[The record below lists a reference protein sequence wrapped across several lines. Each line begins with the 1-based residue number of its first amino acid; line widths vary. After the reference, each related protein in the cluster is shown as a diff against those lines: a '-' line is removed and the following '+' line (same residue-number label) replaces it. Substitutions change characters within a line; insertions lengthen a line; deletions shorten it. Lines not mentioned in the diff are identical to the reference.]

1 MVLTIPSDLQVNW
14 HKSLR
19 SSSGTLKK
27 WTLNFQ
33 VFKNF
38 LLLVLYKPS
47 FPYSARVTSPNFENT
62 GGQILLSFNLTQIER
77 VKSPQRPDLVFVTF
91 SVLFGE
97 VCSEPRTCDHKPMK
111 ARSHS
116 HWDFLSLKDTNT
128 LKTVMWWNYDSYLQF
143 QRNCLLVSGTLR
155 TSPRG
160 NMFSLSEDI
169 QWANIYKVSHCLL
182 KLNSSKTN
190 PRVMDVV
197 SLLCSSREPSEGETP
212 HSLPSALCFQFI
224 HTVTR
229 NLYSGNYTPLLSYL
243 QQTWG
248 NGTAYQ
254 SARPWLHPPLW
265 HATALRHVRP
275 YGTTVP
281 VGNQVAGRKMNS
293 PLGQEASSAFLGV
306 VSR

>member
-229 NLYSGNYTPLLSYL
+229 NLYIVATTQRCWATCNKHEVMAPLIKVPGHDFIHLSDMPQPWGTSGPMEQQSQWETRWLGEKWIPL
-243 QQTWG
+243 
-248 NGTAYQ
+248 
-254 SARPWLHPPLW
+254 
-265 HATALRHVRP
+265 
-275 YGTTVP
+275 
-281 VGNQVAGRKMNS
+281 
-293 PLGQEASSAFLGV
+293 
-306 VSR
+306 